1 MGVRERQE
9 RDKELLRER
18 ILDAA
23 RELFVAE
30 GYRNVSIRKVA
41 EKVEYSPAALYS
53 YFPSKDDLF
62 FALAEEGFRK
72 LFEYTN
78 DPSVMTGDPLNSIRQ
93 GFLRYYQFSRQHPE
107 YFDLMFVDR
116 SVPKISHEWERF
128 SFVQQMIDEVR
139 AVITRGIDAGVF
151 PADTDADVAFHIL
164 WAAVHGPATVAVCDR
179 LAPDEDPD
187 ALARDTLEAA
197 IAGLRAGI
205 RTTFTPSQCH
215 SPGDGGIHGES
226 VAKSA
231 GKTVETKAEK
241 HVAKKVEKSDA

>member
-1 MGVRERQE
+1 MGVKERQE
-9 RDKELLRER
+9 RDREELQAR

-30 GYRNVSIRKVA
+30 GYRNVSIRKIA

-53 YFPSKDDLF
+53 YFPSKDDVF

-72 LFEYTN
+72 LFEFTN
-78 DPSVMTGDPLNSIRQ
+78 DPSVTTGDPLTAIRQ
-93 GFLRYYQFSRQHPE
+93 GFLRYYEFSRAHPE
-107 YFDLMFVDR
+107 YFNLMFVDR

-128 SFVQQMIDEVR
+128 GFVEQMIDEIRALIKR
-139 AVITRGIDAGVF
+139 AVDAGQF
-151 PADTDADVAFHIL
+151 PSDTNPDVAFHIL

-179 LAPDEDPD
+179 LAPDENPD

-215 SPGDGGIHGES
+215 S
-226 VAKSA
+226 
-231 GKTVETKAEK
+231 KT
-241 HVAKKVEKSDA
+241 KVEKSDA

>member
-1 MGVRERQE
+1 MGLKERQE
-9 RDKELLRER
+9 RDREKLRAR

-30 GYRNVSIRKVA
+30 GYRNVSIRKIA

-53 YFPSKDDLF
+53 YFPSKDDMF

-72 LFEYTN
+72 LFEFTN
-78 DPSVMTGDPLNSIRQ
+78 DPSVMTGDPLNAVRQ
-93 GFLRYYQFSRQHPE
+93 GFLRYYQFSRAHPE

-128 SFVQQMIDEVR
+128 SFVQQMLDDVR
-139 AVITRGIDAGVF
+139 ALIQRGIDAGLF
-151 PADTDADVAFHIL
+151 PSDTDSDVAFHIL
-164 WAAVHGPATVAVCDR
+164 WAAVHGPATIAVCDR
-179 LAPDEDPD
+179 LAPDENPD

-205 RTTFTPSQCH
+205 RTTFTPSKCN
-215 SPGDGGIHGES
+215 SPS
-226 VAKSA
+226 FA
-231 GKTVETKAEK
+231 GA
-241 HVAKKVEKSDA
+241 HVEKRNA

>member
-1 MGVRERQE
+1 MGVKERQE
-9 RDKELLRER
+9 RDREEMR
-18 ILDAA
+18 RSILDAA
-23 RELFVAE
+23 QELFVAE

-72 LFEYTN
+72 LFAFTN
-78 DPSVMTGDPLNSIRQ
+78 EPARTDGDPLCAIRQ

-107 YFDLMFVDR
+107 YFELMFVDR
-116 SVPKISHEWERF
+116 SVPKIGREWERF
-128 SFVQQMIDEVR
+128 GFVTQMIGEVV
-139 AVITRGIDAGVF
+139 AVIQRGIDHGLF
-151 PADTDADVAFHIL
+151 PAETDPQVAFHIL
-164 WAAVHGPATVAVCDR
+164 WAAVHGPATAAVCDR

-205 RTTFTPSQCH
+205 RTSFTPSKCH
-215 SPGDGGIHGES
+215 SEPES
-226 VAKSA
+226 GA
-231 GKTVETKAEK
+231 
-241 HVAKKVEKSDA
+241 

>member
-1 MGVRERQE
+1 MGVKERQE
-9 RDKELLRER
+9 RDREQVHRR

-23 RELFVAE
+23 QELFVAE
-30 GYRNVSIRKVA
+30 GYRNVSIRKIA

-72 LFEYTN
+72 LFEFTN
-78 DPSVMTGDPLNSIRQ
+78 DPAVAAGDPLTAIRH
-93 GFLRYYQFSRQHPE
+93 GFMRYYEFSRAHPE
-107 YFDLMFVDR
+107 YFELMFVDR

-128 SFVQQMIDEVR
+128 GFVEQMIDEVCALIKR
-139 AVITRGIDAGVF
+139 AIDQGLF
-151 PADTDADVAFHIL
+151 PADTNPDVAFHIL

-179 LAPDEDPD
+179 LAPDENPD

-205 RTTFTPSQCH
+205 RTTFTPSKCH
-215 SPGDGGIHGES
+215 SQS
-226 VAKSA
+226 VA
-231 GKTVETKAEK
+231 GV
-241 HVAKKVEKSDA
+241 HVEKSDA

>member
-1 MGVRERQE
+1 MGVKERHE
-9 RDKELLRER
+9 RDKEVLRAR

-30 GYRNVSIRKVA
+30 GYRNVSIRKIA

-72 LFEYTN
+72 LFEFTN
-78 DPSVMTGDPLNSIRQ
+78 DPQAFASADPLTAIRE
-93 GFLRYYQFSRQHPE
+93 GFLRYYQFSRTHPE

-128 SFVQQMIDEVR
+128 GFVEQMIDEVR
-139 AVITRGIDAGVF
+139 ALIRRAIDAGLF
-151 PADTDADVAFHIL
+151 PAETDPDVAFHIL

-179 LAPDEDPD
+179 LAPDENPD

-205 RTTFTPSQCH
+205 RTTFTPSPCH
-215 SPGDGGIHGES
+215 PKGNDSN
-226 VAKSA
+226 
-231 GKTVETKAEK
+231 
-241 HVAKKVEKSDA
+241 

>member
-1 MGVRERQE
+1 MGVKERQE
-9 RDKELLRER
+9 RDREQLRER

-30 GYRNVSIRKVA
+30 GYRNVSIRKIA
-41 EKVEYSPAALYS
+41 QKVEYSPAALSS

-78 DPSVMTGDPLNSIRQ
+78 DPSVTSGDPLAAIRQ
-93 GFLRYYQFSRQHPE
+93 GFMRYYQFSRKYPE
-107 YFDLMFVDR
+107 YFELMFVDR
-116 SVPKISHEWERF
+116 SVPQISHEWEGF
-128 SFVQQMIDEVR
+128 AFVQQMIDEVC
-139 AVITRGIDAGVF
+139 AVIKRGIDEGLF
-151 PADTDADVAFHIL
+151 PAGTNPEVVFHLL
-164 WAAVHGPATVAVCDR
+164 WVAVHGAATIAVCDR

-205 RTTFTPSQCH
+205 PTTFTPSKCH
-215 SPGDGGIHGES
+215 SQS
-226 VAKSA
+226 VEGVS
-231 GKTVETKAEK
+231 
-241 HVAKKVEKSDA
+241 VEKSNA

>member
-9 RDKELLRER
+9 RDREQVYRR

-30 GYRNVSIRKVA
+30 GYRNVSIRKIA

-72 LFEYTN
+72 LFEFTN
-78 DPSVMTGDPLNSIRQ
+78 DPEMMAGDPLAAIRH
-93 GFLRYYQFSRQHPE
+93 GFLRYYLFSRKHPE
-107 YFDLMFVDR
+107 YFELMFVDR
-116 SVPKISHEWERF
+116 SVPQISKEWERF
-128 SFVQQMIDEVR
+128 GFVEQMIDEVC
-139 AVITRGIDAGVF
+139 AVLQRGIDQGVF
-151 PADTDADVAFHIL
+151 PGGMNPEVAFHIL

-179 LAPDEDPD
+179 LGPDEDPD

-205 RTTFTPSQCH
+205 PTTFVPSNCH
-215 SPGDGGIHGES
+215 SSSELVSSKKES
-226 VAKSA
+226 RTAVP
-231 GKTVETKAEK
+231 
-241 HVAKKVEKSDA
+241 VEKRNA